1 MNHYSSN
8 DIKLEER
15 LERERERD
23 RELEGNRPTS
33 WEQIGS
39 LYGITS
45 WVSKCECI
53 TALGM
58 GCGIQG
64 VPSNF
69 SV

>member
-1 MNHYSSN
+1 MNDDSSD
-8 DIKLEER
+8 DIKLEES
-15 LERERERD
+15 LKKERD

-33 WEQIGS
+33 WKQIGS